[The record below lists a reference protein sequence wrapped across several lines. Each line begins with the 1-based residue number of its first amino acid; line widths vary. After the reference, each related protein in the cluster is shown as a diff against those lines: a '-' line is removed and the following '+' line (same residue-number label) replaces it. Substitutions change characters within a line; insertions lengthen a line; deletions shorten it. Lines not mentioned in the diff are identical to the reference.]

1 MDILDRDDLME
12 LVCLVDNAVD
22 RAAGERAEKLKSLKW
37 RLFAMMVK
45 VDELAP
51 ELQDPNR
58 DDGSNF
64 PRMMIE

>member
-22 RAAGERAEKLKSLKW
+22 RAAGERANHLKILKW

-45 VDELAP
+45 LEESKV
-51 ELQDPNR
+51 QDPNC

-64 PRMMIE
+64 PRSMIE